1 MSTPT
6 IRLNTPAQIA
16 ASLPYLLGFTPQ
28 ESLALLWLRDGGLW
42 VTQRVDLPASLDH
55 DEIAA
60 YQEGVF
66 GNHVAEQADGVIP
79 VVVTANTGPAA
90 DRVLA
95 MLTQGMAR
103 QDQMLDRGLIT
114 DLSIVR
120 GYGRSETEAVHN
132 LDSPLASGTQRPV
145 HNRVQLE
152 KEYAPADTI
161 TEDALAAQRDGGSRD
176 LAWIVDV
183 LDDAGAAVLAGD
195 SITEEQT
202 AALMVAFEDIRARDL
217 FVGRMAHCDTKP
229 VAATAR
235 LAQRSPENVR
245 ATCATIAAL
254 AAYLSGDGVRANIA
268 LDVALSVDPE
278 NSLAQLVAMSI
289 KTAVSPQDVREMLKQ
304 ADVEVVA

>member
-28 ESLALLWLRDGGLW
+28 ESLVLLWLRDGGLW
-42 VTQRVDLPASLDH
+42 VTQRVDVPANLDH
-55 DEIAA
+55 DDIAA
-60 YQEGVF
+60 YQESAF
-66 GNHVAEQADGVIP
+66 GHHVADQADGVIP

-90 DRVLA
+90 DRVLVR
-95 MLTQGMAR
+95 LVQGTAH
-103 QDQMLDRGLIT
+103 QDQMLDRALIT

-120 GYGRSETEAVHN
+120 GYGRSETEPVNN
-132 LDSPLASGTQRPV
+132 LDSPLASETQRPV

-183 LDDAGAAVLAGD
+183 LDDAGEAVLAGGP
-195 SITEEQT
+195 ITEEQA

-217 FVGRMAHCDTKP
+217 FLSRLAHCDAKP
-229 VAATAR
+229 VEATAR

-254 AAYLSGDGVRANIA
+254 AAYLAGDGVRANIA
-268 LDVALSVDPE
+268 LDVALSADPD
-278 NSLAQLVAMSI
+278 NTLAQLVATSI
-289 KTAVSPQDVREMLKQ
+289 TAAVSPTSVREMIQQ
-304 ADVEVVA
+304 AAVEVVA